1 VTTNSTFTVI
11 APILPK
17 QKEELRALLL
27 TMNRQDIPGFAD
39 PSNRLVPFGKFANLH
54 FARFIILDDETLDD
68 LKPYGPK
75 AEFANAPVYLAFLGD
90 CDGEGDALLAEF
102 ANVAGE
108 GLREIFKHCEG
119 FNPQGDLL
127 QWMRNHSVRP
137 AATYVNCIGR
147 TVTQIHDEAAL
158 HEALNKYLKGLSID
172 SPPQQLHSELA
183 LAVQEKGPPLTPCG
197 CNVRRL
203 LLLIGTALAVCILL
217 VPLLVLAIGAALL
230 VKGVARVIFATIAGV
245 SAIAFALLT
254 PAIGP
259 VLLADRAVRKTGLW
273 LAADG
278 RRRWYHLAGLLAALA
293 FLLVLL
299 APAVAAVLL
308 VSGAVIFV
316 IGKALIAFALMLPLP
331 AAAAGVGLLTYGAA
345 KENGPRLIPGA
356 CDLRR
361 PLFFLAAAV
370 ALVLVLLPF
379 FTLSLRAALLVY
391 GAALFIIAAALTAF
405 IIRLRYH
412 EITDPEILTPV
423 TTAHLQALGCIEDY
437 DITNQYSV
445 MGSFK
450 PGSFAR
456 WTTTVLW
463 WALNVLSPVLYP
475 SGNIARIRTIHSAR
489 WVFLDG
495 KRRGLFASNYDGSD
509 EAYMDDFVNKV
520 AFGLNIAFGQ
530 GAPYP
535 RTHFLLCGGA
545 NREEEFKNT
554 QTRHSLPTEVWYK
567 AYPGLSLYDIGR
579 NTRIRQGLER
589 KSMSDTEIRQWLAEI

>member
-54 FARFIILDDETLDD
+54 FARFVILDDETLDD

-119 FNPQGDLL
+119 FNPKGDLL

-147 TVTQIHDEAAL
+147 TVKQIHEEAAL
-158 HEALNKYLKGLSID
+158 HEALSKYLKELSID

-183 LAVQEKGPPLTPCG
+183 LAVQESPPLTPCG

-203 LLLIGTALAVCILL
+203 LLLIGAALATCVLL

-278 RRRWYHLAGLLAALA
+278 RQRWYHLAGLLAALA
-293 FLLVLL
+293 FLLLLL

-316 IGKALIAFALMLPLP
+316 IGKVLIAFALMLPLP

-345 KENGPRLIPGA
+345 KENGPRLVPAA

-361 PLFFLAAAV
+361 PLFFLAASV

-379 FTLSLRAALLVY
+379 FTLSLGAALLVY
-391 GAALFIIAAALTAF
+391 GAALFIIAAALAAF

-412 EITDPEILTPV
+412 EITDPEILTRV
-423 TTAHLQALGCIEDY
+423 SNAHLQALGGIEDY
-437 DITNQYSV
+437 DITNQYNII
-445 MGSFK
+445 GSMK

-456 WTTTVLW
+456 QTTTFIW
-463 WALNVLSPVLYP
+463 RALNVIAPVLYP
-475 SGNIARIRTIHSAR
+475 SGNLLRVKTIHSAR
-489 WVFLDG
+489 WIFLDG
-495 KRRGLFASNYDGSD
+495 KRRAYFSSNYDGSD
-509 EAYMDDFVNKV
+509 EAYMDDFVNKM
-520 AFGLNIAFGQ
+520 AFGLNIAFSQ
-530 GAPYP
+530 AAAFRPTY
-535 RTHFLLCGGA
+535 FLLWEGA
-545 NREEEFKNT
+545 SHEQEFKNV